1 MGVEGL
7 GKAKLSYQPE
17 MLLMKY
23 SVWSSCTVK
32 AEIEECGLT
41 PELHLIKWQTRALWS
56 LCFGDTEEF
65 MKLYFTR
72 KYTPERN
79 SCLVRDGRVVAA
91 LQRLPYR
98 MMFGGGVVP
107 VAYVSGVCTQPEC
120 RGKGLMTELMGQAHR
135 KMYADGCLFSLLI
148 PADEGLFAFYHRFGY
163 YTCPEV
169 ALSEWEVS
177 YDTDKVVCEVY
188 TTMHEVEP
196 VLGDLQSY
204 LDAFLRRVPYA
215 VLHDEAD
222 LYTVCA
228 FPVGGLCQFD
238 GEDEEALE
246 NDPRRFNAQPVWKR
260 FIVILAGP
268 FMNILT
274 AFLIAFVFY
283 LCKPMPV
290 YAVDPVTHYE
300 VQIVASVKENS
311 PAEKAGLKNGD
322 VIIAIN
328 GQYPTETADTDIY
341 SSVSAL
347 IGAAGNDFVMTVERS
362 GAQLDLAVSDAFNST
377 ENRTVIGITI
387 SGLVEDYRHLNV
399 LQAAA
404 GSGEYLVLIVKAT
417 AQGIAGMFKHGI
429 HSGDISG
436 VVGTVGIM
444 VDVARESMINL
455 VNIAV
460 ILSLSLG
467 LFNLIPFPALDGG
480 RLLFLLIEAIIHRP
494 LNRKVEAIVNAVGLA
509 LLFTLMIV
517 VTISDVVG
525 LFR

>member
-1 MGVEGL
+1 
-7 GKAKLSYQPE
+7 
-17 MLLMKY
+17 
-23 SVWSSCTVK
+23 
-32 AEIEECGLT
+32 
-41 PELHLIKWQTRALWS
+41 
-56 LCFGDTEEF
+56 
-65 MKLYFTR
+65 
-72 KYTPERN
+72 
-79 SCLVRDGRVVAA
+79 
-91 LQRLPYR
+91 
-98 MMFGGGVVP
+98 
-107 VAYVSGVCTQPEC
+107 
-120 RGKGLMTELMGQAHR
+120 
-135 KMYADGCLFSLLI
+135 
-148 PADEGLFAFYHRFGY
+148 
-163 YTCPEV
+163 
-169 ALSEWEVS
+169 
-177 YDTDKVVCEVY
+177 
-188 TTMHEVEP
+188 
-196 VLGDLQSY
+196 
-204 LDAFLRRVPYA
+204 
-215 VLHDEAD
+215 
-222 LYTVCA
+222 
-228 FPVGGLCQFD
+228 
-238 GEDEEALE
+238 
-246 NDPRRFNAQPVWKR
+246 
-260 FIVILAGP
+260 
-268 FMNILT
+268 MNILT

-300 VQIVASVKENS
+300 VPIVASVKENS

-362 GAQLDLAVSDAFNST
+362 GAQLDLAVSDAFSST

-494 LNRKVEAIVNAVGLA
+494 LNRKVEAIVNGVGLA

>member
-1 MGVEGL
+1 MTIVYILLAILILELLIFLHEL
-7 GKAKLSYQPE
+7 GHFTAGKL
-17 MLLMKY
+17 LGFRIL
-23 SVWSSCTVK
+23 
-32 AEIEECGLT
+32 G
-41 PELHLIKWQTRALWS
+41 
-56 LCFGDTEEF
+56 
-65 MKLYFTR
+65 
-72 KYTPERN
+72 
-79 SCLVRDGRVVAA
+79 
-91 LQRLPYR
+91 
-98 MMFGGGVVP
+98 
-107 VAYVSGVCTQPEC
+107 
-120 RGKGLMTELMGQAHR
+120 
-135 KMYADGCLFSLLI
+135 FSLGFG
-148 PADEGLFAFYHRFGY
+148 PALFKFKKGETEY
-163 YTCPEV
+163 
-169 ALSEWEVS
+169 S
-177 YDTDKVVCEVY
+177 
-188 TTMHEVEP
+188 
-196 VLGDLQSY
+196 
-204 LDAFLRRVPYA
+204 LR
-215 VLHDEAD
+215 
-222 LYTVCA
+222 A

-300 VQIVASVKENS
+300 VPIVASVKENS

-328 GQYPTETADTDIY
+328 GQYPT
-341 SSVSAL
+341 
-347 IGAAGNDFVMTVERS
+347 AGNDFVMTVERS
-362 GAQLDLAVSDAFNST
+362 GAQLDLAVGDAFNST

>member
-1 MGVEGL
+1 MTIVYILLAILILELLIFLHEL
-7 GKAKLSYQPE
+7 GHFTAGKL
-17 MLLMKY
+17 LGFRIL
-23 SVWSSCTVK
+23 
-32 AEIEECGLT
+32 G
-41 PELHLIKWQTRALWS
+41 
-56 LCFGDTEEF
+56 
-65 MKLYFTR
+65 
-72 KYTPERN
+72 
-79 SCLVRDGRVVAA
+79 
-91 LQRLPYR
+91 
-98 MMFGGGVVP
+98 
-107 VAYVSGVCTQPEC
+107 
-120 RGKGLMTELMGQAHR
+120 
-135 KMYADGCLFSLLI
+135 FSLGFG
-148 PADEGLFAFYHRFGY
+148 PALFKFKKGETEYSPR
-163 YTCPEV
+163 
-169 ALSEWEVS
+169 
-177 YDTDKVVCEVY
+177 
-188 TTMHEVEP
+188 
-196 VLGDLQSY
+196 
-204 LDAFLRRVPYA
+204 
-215 VLHDEAD
+215 
-222 LYTVCA
+222 A

-274 AFLIAFVFY
+274 AFLIA
-283 LCKPMPV
+283 
-290 YAVDPVTHYE
+290 VDPVTHYE
-300 VQIVASVKENS
+300 VPIVASVKENS

-362 GAQLDLAVSDAFNST
+362 GAQLDLAVGDAFSST

-480 RLLFLLIEAIIHRP
+480 RLLFLLIEAIIRRP

-509 LLFTLMIV
+509 LLLTLMIV